1 MISNIFHNDLIGMIV
16 NTIGIFYPIYLEFNN
31 KKLDIDAWLWY
42 PGYSMIEKG
51 IMDTVSELKKFDAVL
66 RMTRFSTKRK
76 GNDKKRISKKLC
88 RKKVRF

>member
-1 MISNIFHNDLIGMIV
+1 MRSPVLRMMKIV
-16 NTIGIFYPIYLEFNN
+16 STVRQST
-31 KKLDIDAWLWY
+31 KKLDILVQVWY
-42 PGYSMIEKG
+42 PGYTMIEKG

>member
-1 MISNIFHNDLIGMIV
+1 MTRSPVLRMMKIV
-16 NTIGIFYPIYLEFNN
+16 STVRQST
-31 KKLDIDAWLWY
+31 KKLDILVQVWY
-42 PGYSMIEKG
+42 PGYTMIEKG

>member
-1 MISNIFHNDLIGMIV
+1 MRSPVLKMMKMLSTV
-16 NTIGIFYPIYLEFNN
+16 RQST
-31 KKLDIDAWLWY
+31 KKLDILVQVWY
-42 PGYSMIEKG
+42 PGYTMIEKG
-51 IMDTVSELKKFDAVL
+51 IIMDTVSELKKFDAVL

>member
-1 MISNIFHNDLIGMIV
+1 MTSTAV
-16 NTIGIFYPIYLEFNN
+16 TSTS
-31 KKLDIDAWLWY
+31 KKLDIGTGLCY
-42 PGYSMIEKG
+42 PGYTMIEKG
-51 IMDTVSELKKFDAVL
+51 IIMDTVSELKKFDAVL